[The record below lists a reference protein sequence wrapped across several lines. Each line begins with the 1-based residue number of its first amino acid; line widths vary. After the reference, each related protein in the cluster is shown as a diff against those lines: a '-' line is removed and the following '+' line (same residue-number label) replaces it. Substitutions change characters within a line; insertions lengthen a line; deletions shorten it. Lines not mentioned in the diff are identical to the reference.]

1 MKKFDFSDVNR
12 YNSRFEDV
20 SEPLK
25 EYHVNLDGSLEEVS
39 SSCSLLGVR
48 QNGKWGWIDTSGRF
62 VISAVF
68 DFGFVNCFDGII
80 VLSRNGCQGAI
91 FRDDLSQAFQFKYKQ
106 LGHFYR
112 DTFCAWNFNGKCA
125 LLKPGD
131 IKVTDF
137 KYDGFSKYNQGNITQ
152 YVRTNFF
159 GMQVKGNIDILTGKE
174 LS

>member
-112 DTFCAWNFNGKCA
+112 DTFCA
-125 LLKPGD
+125 
-131 IKVTDF
+131 
-137 KYDGFSKYNQGNITQ
+137 
-152 YVRTNFF
+152 
-159 GMQVKGNIDILTGKE
+159 
-174 LS
+174 